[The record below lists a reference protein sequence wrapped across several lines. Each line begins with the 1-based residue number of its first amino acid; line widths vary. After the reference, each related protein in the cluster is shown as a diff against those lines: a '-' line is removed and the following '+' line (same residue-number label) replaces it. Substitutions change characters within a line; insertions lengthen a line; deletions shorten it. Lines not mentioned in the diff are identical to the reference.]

1 MVDENFETV
10 QELIRKEC
18 EDLMNLLLE
27 KNRKYGNSAIEPRRI
42 FSSANS
48 IEQIKVRIDDK
59 ISRIAN
65 QQEDDDEDAAI
76 DLAGYLILL
85 KVAKHF
91 HS

>member
-1 MVDENFETV
+1 MVDENFVMV
-10 QELIRKEC
+10 QELIESEC
-18 EDLMNLLLE
+18 ESLKQLLLE
-27 KNRKYGNSAIEPRRI
+27 KNRKYGNSAIEPKRI
-42 FSSANS
+42 FSNANPV
-48 IEQIKVRIDDK
+48 EQIKVRIDDK
-59 ISRIAN
+59 LSRIAN